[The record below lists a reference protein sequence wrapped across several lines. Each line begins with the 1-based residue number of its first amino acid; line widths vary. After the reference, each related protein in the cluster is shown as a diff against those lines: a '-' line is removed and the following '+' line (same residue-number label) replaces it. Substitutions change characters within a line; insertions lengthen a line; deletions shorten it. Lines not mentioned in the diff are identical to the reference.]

1 MKESGKFMKK
11 ILVLHTGGTISMQAD
26 QNGAVESSPINP
38 MTQVT
43 SPLENIEVVS
53 VDFLNLP
60 SPHIQID
67 HMMMIYKK
75 IREEASHFDGFV
87 ITHGTDTLEET
98 AYFLDT
104 MSIPQMPIVMTGAMR
119 SSNELGSDGIYNYR
133 TALRV
138 AADEKSADKGVL
150 VVMNDEIHA
159 AKYVTK
165 THTTNVSTF
174 QTPTH
179 GPLGLVT
186 KREILF
192 FKAADKRVRFDLQ
205 AINGVVPII
214 KSNEDMD
221 TILLDALV
229 EAPISGLVI
238 EALGAGNLPPAS
250 IAAIK
255 KLINKQLPIVLVSR
269 CFNGIA
275 EPVYAYDGGGIQLE
289 ELGVLFVKEL
299 NSQKA
304 RIKLLIAV
312 NAGLNGQDLAD
323 YIQG

>member
-1 MKESGKFMKK
+1 MKK

-104 MSIPQMPIVMTGAMR
+104 MSIPQKPIVMTGAMR

-192 FKAADKRVRFDLQ
+192 FKAADKRLRFDIQ

-214 KSNEDMD
+214 KSYADMD

-250 IAAIK
+250 ISAIK

-312 NAGLNGQDLAD
+312 NAGLNGEDLAD

>member
-1 MKESGKFMKK
+1 MKK

-26 QNGAVESSPINP
+26 QNGAVELSPINP

-98 AYFLDT
+98 AYFPDT
-104 MSIPQMPIVMTGAMR
+104 MSIPQKPIVMTGAMR

-214 KSNEDMD
+214 KSYADMD